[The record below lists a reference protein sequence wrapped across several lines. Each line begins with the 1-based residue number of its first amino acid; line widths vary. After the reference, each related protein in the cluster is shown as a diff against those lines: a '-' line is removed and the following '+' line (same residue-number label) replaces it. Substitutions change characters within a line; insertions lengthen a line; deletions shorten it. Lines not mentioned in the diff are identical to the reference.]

1 MFWKNL
7 GSRLRLFVGGIEWNK
22 SLCIGVGMNAR
33 GAMEIIMASA
43 ALQINI
49 ISQKIYVS
57 LVIIAIMTSIIS
69 SLGMKLLFELKYK
82 VRIFMI

>member
-1 MFWKNL
+1 
-7 GSRLRLFVGGIEWNK
+7 
-22 SLCIGVGMNAR
+22 MNAR